1 MTLLMAQRH
10 KQILNTLADGGRKVA
25 DLAEHL
31 GVSESTIRRDLSILQ
46 NEGLLSRKYGGAML
60 TLGSRENTTDSGIVE
75 DPLSDSDQRS
85 DFGLRKRMAKEA
97 AKLVNDRDIVV
108 LDVGSTTPLI
118 ARELLGRPLTIVTSN
133 LAVLDVVREDEAIDV
148 VLIGGVLRRNNQS
161 LVGPLTEQAAQQIS
175 SDIMF
180 LSCTGVRRNS
190 VVDDMAVETPIKR
203 ALIVASGKVVLLAS
217 EKKMPGTGGMQLC
230 GLDQVDTM
238 ITTSGAPEDVIDKSR
253 LAGRKVIIA

>member
-25 DLAEHL
+25 DLAEQL

-118 ARELLGRPLTIVTSN
+118 ARELLGRPLKISRCWMWCVKMRPSMWCSLEAYFDVTISHW
-133 LAVLDVVREDEAIDV
+133 
-148 VLIGGVLRRNNQS
+148 
-161 LVGPLTEQAAQQIS
+161 
-175 SDIMF
+175 SD
-180 LSCTGVRRNS
+180 L
-190 VVDDMAVETPIKR
+190 
-203 ALIVASGKVVLLAS
+203 
-217 EKKMPGTGGMQLC
+217 
-230 GLDQVDTM
+230 
-238 ITTSGAPEDVIDKSR
+238 
-253 LAGRKVIIA
+253 

>member
-25 DLAEHL
+25 DLAEQL

-230 GLDQVDTM
+230 GLDPVDTM

>member
-25 DLAEHL
+25 DLAEQL

-180 LSCTGVRRNS
+180 LSCTG
-190 VVDDMAVETPIKR
+190 DMAVETPIKR